1 MGLAKETIWFTTKTL
16 SFAVLV
22 LLILFTAVTI
32 TGSALPDNVG
42 SGQLDSESPAVYV
55 LDAGHHHPGD
65 GVKPELTP
73 ADAEGTFY
81 TKTFVL
87 DRIDGLFLSNI
98 IMLEYI
104 PEAGWGMGLLVFM
117 SLPVIFVAGI
127 LLLAYGMWQKRKMKR
142 SDDN

>member
-22 LLILFTAVTI
+22 LLILFTVVTM

-55 LDAGHHHPGD
+55 LDADHHHLGD

-73 ADAEGTFY
+73 ADAGGIFY
-81 TKTFVL
+81 TKIFVL
-87 DRIDGLFLSNI
+87 DRIDGDT
-98 IMLEYI
+98 
-104 PEAGWGMGLLVFM
+104 
-117 SLPVIFVAGI
+117 AGI
-127 LLLAYGMWQKRKMKR
+127 TLTTKSVVPTDTAGIGHFHDQVYVNGNKVGKLNDYIEAKEQ
-142 SDDN
+142 DNLPR